1 MVVKSLR
8 ASNKVRE
15 GWLKEM
21 VEILKAWTRKK
32 RREKKKPQERKAKL
46 ESIFWSFKR
55 MG

>member
-32 RREKKKPQERKAKL
+32 DEKKRNHKKERQN
-46 ESIFWSFKR
+46 
-55 MG
+55 